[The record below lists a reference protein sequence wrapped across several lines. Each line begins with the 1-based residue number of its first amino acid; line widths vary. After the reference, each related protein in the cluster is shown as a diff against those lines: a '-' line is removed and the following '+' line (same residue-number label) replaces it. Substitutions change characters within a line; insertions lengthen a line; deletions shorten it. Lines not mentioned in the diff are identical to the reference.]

1 MEIGLIQQAKILFL
15 KEVKTE
21 WRNRYAINGI
31 IVQLVSAVF
40 IVSLCFQSIKPMT
53 WNALYWVI
61 LLFSAVNA
69 IARSFIQ
76 ERHGR
81 LLYYHSLVRP
91 LAVLYSK
98 MLFNS
103 ILSIVIAIFG
113 YVVFSTLLGGV
124 AADTLR
130 FGGLALAFSVG
141 VGLLFTVVSA
151 IASKTKAGGIIM
163 PLLSFPLIIPMIL
176 VTVTAGVFTVTGDYT
191 DYTQNIAVIT
201 LINLMVT
208 VIGTVVFRFLWQ
220 E

>member
-1 MEIGLIQQAKILFL
+1 LG
-15 KEVKTE
+15 
-21 WRNRYAINGI
+21 
-31 IVQLVSAVF
+31 S
-40 IVSLCFQSIKPMT
+40 
-53 WNALYWVI
+53 
-61 LLFSAVNA
+61 
-69 IARSFIQ
+69 
-76 ERHGR
+76 
-81 LLYYHSLVRP
+81 
-91 LAVLYSK
+91 
-98 MLFNS
+98 
-103 ILSIVIAIFG
+103 
-113 YVVFSTLLGGV
+113 VV
-124 AADTLR
+124 ADTLR

>member
-76 ERHGR
+76 VRHGR
-81 LLYYHSLVRP
+81 LLYYHSLVHP

-113 YVVFSTLLGGV
+113 YVVFSTLLGSV
-124 AADTLR
+124 VADTLR

-176 VTVTAGVFTVTGDYT
+176 VTVTAGVFTVAGDYT